1 MMDDENKKKIDKN
14 KNVKEKFIEKINFEI
29 NMVKLG
35 KDLDSLKLPQGIE
48 EYHHDIDCIKNFLG
62 YICEYIPGNLI
73 KKEFQIVERTDS
85 MALVKTEYYTKF
97 YTVEQIRN
105 KFNIFNYNIKDID
118 ETEKHRPFSDILKG
132 TINFQRKIEENHEFV
147 LENFNMEKCL
157 LSEIRSEAVKRFKNG
172 EKIIIKYNPELHKRE
187 TGIKTLIHF
196 TLINY
201 KLFRNTFDFIIN
213 IGRDLPD
220 SVKNNAFMIKE
231 SKLQFINC
239 RKYKI
244 FAVIQRKSL
253 KEKFFGTSDVAVEI
267 NTKYLENKKYND
279 DIYI

>member
-1 MMDDENKKKIDKN
+1 M
-14 KNVKEKFIEKINFEI
+14 
-29 NMVKLG
+29 
-35 KDLDSLKLPQGIE
+35 
-48 EYHHDIDCIKNFLG
+48 
-62 YICEYIPGNLI
+62 
-73 KKEFQIVERTDS
+73 
-85 MALVKTEYYTKF
+85 
-97 YTVEQIRN
+97 
-105 KFNIFNYNIKDID
+105 
-118 ETEKHRPFSDILKG
+118 
-132 TINFQRKIEENHEFV
+132 
-147 LENFNMEKCL
+147 
-157 LSEIRSEAVKRFKNG
+157 
-172 EKIIIKYNPELHKRE
+172 HKRE